1 MRQKDDP
8 YFKCQKKAIELEYM
22 LDSPASRTTMPE
34 PPIITSPP
42 SQEDRKPLPGIMSF
56 AEVLAYASDPT
67 KALREIIEGALHEGC
82 KLQISGSSK
91 AGKTWTLVNLAVAAS
106 QGLPWLGFPIKES
119 RVLYVDF
126 ELQPRM
132 GTERIEA
139 VAEGLGMAP
148 GEFNH
153 NLDYWPLRGQRAELT
168 ELLDVLTLRASRY
181 DLLII
186 DPFYKLEPPEGSR
199 YDENDAGSIKD
210 MMNMLEAFASETRAA
225 IVFAHHYS
233 KGNKSEVDAL
243 DRSSGSGVFSRDT
256 DTVFTLTAHS
266 EDDCLL
272 LETKYRNHPY
282 SPPKVFEFSS
292 DTFPVFK
299 IRDDL
304 EPTLRKAGQ
313 ASENR
318 KTTERLADT
327 LVRELKLQTRKI
339 ESQTKLIELLQ
350 KVTNID
356 IGRRKIE
363 AIIKA
368 CGDRIVQEK
377 QGNGSG
383 ILYSA
388 NFESEAE

>member
-1 MRQKDDP
+1 MRPTDDP
-8 YFKCQKKAIELEYM
+8 YHECQKKAIELEYM
-22 LDSPASRTTMPE
+22 LESPATRTTMPE
-34 PPIITSPP
+34 RPVITSSP
-42 SQEDRKPLPGIMSF
+42 SQEDRKPLPDIMSF

-82 KLQISGSSK
+82 KLQIAGSSK

-106 QGLPWLGFPIKES
+106 QGLPWLGFPVKKS
-119 RVLYVDF
+119 RVLYLDF
-126 ELQPRM
+126 ELQTRM

-153 NLDYWPLRGQRAELT
+153 NLDYWPLRGHRAELT
-168 ELLDVLTLRASRY
+168 GLLDILTLRASRY

-210 MMNMLEAFASETRAA
+210 MMHMLEQFATEMGAA

-243 DRSSGSGVFSRDT
+243 DRSSGSGVFSRDP
-256 DTVFTLTAHS
+256 DAVFTLTAHP

-304 EPTLRKAGQ
+304 EPSLRKAGQ

-318 KTTERLADT
+318 RTNERLADT
-327 LVRELKLQTRKI
+327 LIRELKLQTRKV
-339 ESQTKLIELLQ
+339 ESQTKLIEFLQ
-350 KVTNID
+350 KVTNRTINKVN
-356 IGRRKIE
+356 IQ

-377 QGNGSG
+377 QGNGNG

-388 NFESEAE
+388 NFELEAE